1 MQGKNLL
8 QIPNLHKFAAK
19 VQQKMQMRKFFNSF
33 LVYKQLCCDS
43 VFLYEQVC
51 KSIKMHVMQHKT
63 IENDIVHLH
72 TCDFLC
78 NFVRILNNY

>member
-1 MQGKNLL
+1 MKLG
-8 QIPNLHKFAAK
+8 
-19 VQQKMQMRKFFNSF
+19 
-33 LVYKQLCCDS
+33 CCDS